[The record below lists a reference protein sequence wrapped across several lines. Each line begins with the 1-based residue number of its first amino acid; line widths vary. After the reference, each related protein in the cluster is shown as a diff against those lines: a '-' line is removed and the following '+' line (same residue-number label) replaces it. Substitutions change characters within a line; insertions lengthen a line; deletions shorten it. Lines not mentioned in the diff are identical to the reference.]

1 MAGVSA
7 AFSLTFKS
15 SDLDLADHDVQMC
28 DLRNID
34 LSLQKMQIAK

>member
-15 SDLDLADHDVQMC
+15 SDLADHDVQMC